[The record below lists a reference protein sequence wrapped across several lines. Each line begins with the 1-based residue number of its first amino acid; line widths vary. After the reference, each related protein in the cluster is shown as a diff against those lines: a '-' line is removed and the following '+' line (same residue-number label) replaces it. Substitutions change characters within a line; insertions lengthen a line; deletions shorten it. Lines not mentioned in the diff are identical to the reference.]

1 MRREPHYLW
10 KESGFVM
17 AAPIKKEIKH
27 EILDKIRNQG
37 LDVASASEQYRVNIK
52 TIYGWLKDGIG
63 DANTLE
69 LNRLRKENAQL
80 YRIIGEITAELKTQK
95 K

>member
-1 MRREPHYLW
+1 
-10 KESGFVM
+10 M
-17 AAPIKKEIKH
+17 AAPVKKEIKE
-27 EILDKIRNQG
+27 EILDKIKNQG
-37 LDVASASEQYRVNIK
+37 LSVAEACEQYGVNIK
-52 TIYGWLKDGIG
+52 TIYGWLKNGIG

-69 LNRLRKENAQL
+69 VNRLRKENDQL